1 MNLFKLRTEKGY
13 TQGQVAILVG
23 CSLSSY
29 RLWEQGVTT
38 PTEENQKKLEE
49 VLDKKRSEA
58 E

>member
-49 VLDKKRSEA
+49 IFMEEKMEG
-58 E
+58 